1 MKEKFYLVIRYFIKK
16 DDTNSHSVEVFHD
29 YESARKRYYNIIAS
43 DLNNPDL
50 IYNSVTML
58 DAYMNKVASDYFDRY
73 QPDEPKAN
81 N

>member
-16 DDTNSHSVEVFHD
+16 DDTDAHSVEVFHD

-43 DLNNPDL
+43 DLNNADL

-58 DAYMNKVASDYFDRY
+58 DSNMNKVASDYFDRY
-73 QPDEPKAN
+73 KPDEE
-81 N
+81 